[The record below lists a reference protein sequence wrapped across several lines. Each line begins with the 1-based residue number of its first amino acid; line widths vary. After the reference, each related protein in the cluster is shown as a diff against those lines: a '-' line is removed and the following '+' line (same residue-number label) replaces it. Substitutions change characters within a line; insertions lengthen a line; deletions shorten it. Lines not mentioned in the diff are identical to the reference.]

1 MSLLLLSQSPRRLD
15 LLRQVGL
22 DPVVRPV
29 ALDESQVPPEPTP
42 RLWAEAVALAKL
54 RAALPVP
61 ETAGTWVAADTIVVA
76 DDRILGKPRDT
87 DEAAHMLRGLGG
99 RWHEV
104 VTGLA
109 IQAGDKR
116 RLASEVTRVKF
127 RAISEEQVLG
137 YVKSGESMDK
147 AGAYG
152 IQGLGVLLVERIEG
166 CYTNVVGLPL
176 PLFDALWM
184 ELNGTSLLQ
193 GQS

>member
-22 DPVVRPV
+22 NPVVRPV
-29 ALDESQVPPEPTP
+29 PLDESRVPPEPTP

-54 RAALPVP
+54 RAAFPIP
-61 ETAGTWVAADTIVVA
+61 ETAGTLVAADTIVVA
-76 DDRILGKPRDT
+76 HDRILGKPQDS
-87 DEAAHMLRGLGG
+87 DEAAHMLRGLRGG
-99 RWHEV
+99 WHEV

-109 IQAGDKR
+109 IQVGDQR

-127 RAISEEQVLG
+127 RALSEEQVLG